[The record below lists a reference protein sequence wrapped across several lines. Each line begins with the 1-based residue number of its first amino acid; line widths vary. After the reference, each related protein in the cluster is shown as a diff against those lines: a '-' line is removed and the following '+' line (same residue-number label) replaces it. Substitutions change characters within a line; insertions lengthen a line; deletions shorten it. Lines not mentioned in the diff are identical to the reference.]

1 MTQYPIDSRCKDC
14 SLFQVVEEM
23 KKKIEYLEAKV
34 ASLEK
39 ELEQYRKP
47 PKDSTNSSIPSSQN
61 RWDKK
66 YPPRPKSTNKV
77 GGQFGHI
84 GYNKPYLEPT
94 EIINL
99 NDNVCPYCGET
110 HFKEQETKLKRKQV
124 IDLEITPVQ
133 RSLICN
139 RSAE

>member
-1 MTQYPIDSRCKDC
+1 MLLIYT
-14 SLFQVVEEM
+14 SL
-23 KKKIEYLEAKV
+23 KKSLQNIKTVTGQQNKSHAKV

-47 PKDSTNSSIPSSQN
+47 PKDSNNSSIPSSQN

-66 YPPRPKSTNKV
+66 YPKRPKSTKKV

-84 GYNKPYLEPT
+84 GCNKPYLEPT

-99 NDNVCPYCGET
+99 NDNICPYCGGM
-110 HFKEQETKLKRKQV
+110 HFEEKISKLKRKHFLLAVRQEV
-124 IDLEITPVQ
+124 MK
-133 RSLICN
+133 
-139 RSAE
+139 